1 MLIVFSLPFL
11 SFPVCAKVVPLGLA
25 LGVRLFSLV
34 FWGNFYI
41 KGTLLY
47 TGIYTMCIYRII
59 IIIIIIFA

>member
-1 MLIVFSLPFL
+1 M
-11 SFPVCAKVVPLGLA
+11 PLGLA

-59 IIIIIIFA
+59 IIIIIFA